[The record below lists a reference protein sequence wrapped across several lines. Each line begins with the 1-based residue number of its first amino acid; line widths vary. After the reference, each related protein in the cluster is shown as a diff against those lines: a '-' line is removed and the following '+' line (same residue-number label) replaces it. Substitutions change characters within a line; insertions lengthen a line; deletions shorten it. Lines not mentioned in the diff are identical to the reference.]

1 MLLLSRFLSIFI
13 VLHHTDEHFVRE
25 EDAGH
30 HSADSAGVYGSHVLT
45 IVLDFQ
51 DMAHLC

>member
-1 MLLLSRFLSIFI
+1 MLLLSRFLNIFI
-13 VLHHTDEHFVRE
+13 VLHHTDKHFVRE

-30 HSADSAGVYGSHVLT
+30 HSADFTRVYGSHVLT
-45 IVLDFQ
+45 IALDFQ